1 MENYKPCHVDLSV
14 DYAILQADNAALR
27 EELERER
34 VRLAACG
41 VAAMQNTKNSIKE
54 RIDSDNKYCSQS
66 YIDVCTAVDREIA
79 IREKLARLVE
89 AAKHYIITPDADEIT
104 KRLALHDL
112 RVCLSGVEDE
122 DNG

>member
-34 VRLAACG
+34 MRLVACG
-41 VAAMQNTKNSIKE
+41 VAAMQNTDDSRKE
-54 RIDSDNKYCSQS
+54 RITRDNEYCSQS

-79 IREKLARLVE
+79 IREKLARLVK

-112 RVCLSGVEDE
+112 RMCISDVED
-122 DNG
+122 DK